1 VDPDRF
7 DIDNPDDWAQA
18 NPALGIRISEEYIQ
32 AERNALSDEEF
43 RRERLGIF
51 DPEPSDLG
59 DLALSQDAWA
69 RSLDGRSR
77 ADGAVTF
84 GLDVGPEDHALAS
97 LAFAGARADG
107 LLHVEV
113 IERAKP
119 GEWIVD
125 LAVRCTVDGSAL
137 VLDPSGGAAAYL
149 PDLVA
154 AGVPVVTIN
163 QRELAAACGRFAL
176 AVANGQVRHLGS
188 GDLNAAVATAVKS
201 PRGDAFKW
209 KRRVASAPDLSPLYA
224 VTLAAWPQDGEAPVP
239 AIY

>member
-1 VDPDRF
+1 
-7 DIDNPDDWAQA
+7 
-18 NPALGIRISEEYIQ
+18 
-32 AERNALSDEEF
+32 
-43 RRERLGIF
+43 
-51 DPEPSDLG
+51 
-59 DLALSQDAWA
+59 
-69 RSLDGRSR
+69 
-77 ADGAVTF
+77 
-84 GLDVGPEDHALAS
+84 
-97 LAFAGARADG
+97 
-107 LLHVEV
+107 
-113 IERAKP
+113 
-119 GEWIVD
+119 
-125 LAVRCTVDGSAL
+125 
-137 VLDPSGGAAAYL
+137 L